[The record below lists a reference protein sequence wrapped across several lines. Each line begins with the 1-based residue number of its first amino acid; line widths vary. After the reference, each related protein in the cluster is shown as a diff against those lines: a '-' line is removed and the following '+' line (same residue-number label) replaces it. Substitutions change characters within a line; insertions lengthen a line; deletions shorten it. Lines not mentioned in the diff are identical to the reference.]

1 MLEYLMIGVVLKPQ
15 GIRGEC
21 KIKSYAADPER
32 FREWKTL
39 YLKDGEAFTPLPVR
53 IHRIQDGFIY
63 AFLGSCATPEDA
75 EKLRGRELY
84 IHRSQTAPQEEGET
98 LIADLLGCEAV
109 DEQGNLIGT
118 LTDVLQHGAVDT
130 WVFRTPDGGTLMAP
144 ALLAVFPEVNAAEKR
159 IRTVAERLAEVA
171 VTEGTE
177 L

>member
-1 MLEYLMIGVVLKPQ
+1 MQEYLMIGVVLKPQ

-39 YLKDGEAFTPLPVR
+39 SLKEGETFTPLPLRV
-53 IHRIQDGFIY
+53 HRIQDGFIY
-63 AFLGSCATPEDA
+63 AFLGSCSTPEDV

-84 IHRSQTAPQEEGET
+84 IHRSQTAPQEEDET

-109 DEQGNLIGT
+109 DEQENPVGT

-130 WVFRTPDGGTLMAP
+130 WVFRTPDGGTLMSP
-144 ALLAVFPEVNAAEKR
+144 ALLAVFPEVNVGEKR
-159 IRTVAERLAEVA
+159 IRVCADRLAEVA
-171 VTEGTE
+171 VREE
-177 L
+177 AP